1 MSAEEVFWNWF
12 QEHEDEL
19 FNFERDQEKIFDRL
33 ITEMHKVHRSLAF
46 EFSPKENDRREFVIS
61 ADGIKEAFPKV
72 QSLHASAPHLPRWK
86 FIRFR
91 PRRKPF
97 DIRYR
102 GVSVKAQ
109 SVLVQ
114 VEPVGQKMDIT
125 VFVPNYTKTAYEKYA
140 PIAFLL
146 LDQALGEYEVETR
159 VGAIEIEPIYK
170 AIPPN
175 YSLEELPKLFDD
187 LAVPQ

>member
-1 MSAEEVFWNWF
+1 M
-12 QEHEDEL
+12 
-19 FNFERDQEKIFDRL
+19 
-33 ITEMHKVHRSLAF
+33 
-46 EFSPKENDRREFVIS
+46 
-61 ADGIKEAFPKV
+61 
-72 QSLHASAPHLPRWK
+72 
-86 FIRFR
+86 
-91 PRRKPF
+91 
-97 DIRYR
+97 
-102 GVSVKAQ
+102 KAQ

-140 PIAFLL
+140 PIVFLL